1 VSLSEQEKKEIQ
13 EVYIQSLKKG
23 QFDDSDFLKAEVER
37 LMTSEPVIVE
47 RLFSRLNLLNKD
59 KPEEQEAIKILK
71 LKWELE
77 NTTPSEFAVR
87 ANNDATSKQGN
98 TNQQS
103 GKGAEVSSQVKHSL
117 AFAQKHAFALFVL
130 VPVVIF
136 TLYLI
141 LLASPRYV
149 SQAQFIVQQNNQS
162 PSFDPS
168 LTMLAGLSGGAERND
183 PELVK
188 AYIFSADMLSYLEQE
203 INFVEHYASSEY
215 DVFSRMDDDASLE
228 DRVDYLH
235 QHIDVSIDPT
245 STILTVTVQAF
256 TAEFAHSLNSVVTE
270 RAEWFINEIGQN
282 LAKSQ
287 LAFIE
292 ADHARVE
299 ERFKE
304 AQTQLLSFQREYNLL
319 DPEAEGLALQQITFE
334 LESRIA
340 AKSAELNAL
349 KGSMS
354 AQAPM
359 VMKMEEELSSL
370 RRQLR
375 AERNRLTNTGD
386 VEVLAGANEIGVNDI
401 LAKFSDYK
409 INLEFALQAYT
420 ASKVSL
426 EASRIE
432 AYQQLKHLVRIESP
446 TLPED
451 AKYPRIIYNIALL
464 LVVLIIVFGISKLII
479 ATAHELK

>member
-1 VSLSEQEKKEIQ
+1 VSLSEQEKKDIQ
-13 EVYIQSLKKG
+13 EVYIKSLQKG
-23 QFDDSDFLKAEVER
+23 QFDDSAFLKSEIER
-37 LMTSEPVIVE
+37 LMTTEPVIVE

-59 KPEEQEAIKILK
+59 NKEELEAIKILK

-77 NTTPSEFAVR
+77 NTTPSEFA
-87 ANNDATSKQGN
+87 K
-98 TNQQS
+98 
-103 GKGAEVSSQVKHSL
+103 SSQKERSTKQ
-117 AFAQKHAFALFVL
+117 APESAKQETKQSAQIKQALDFLKRRAFALFVL
-130 VPVVIF
+130 VPVAIF
-136 TLYLI
+136 TLYLV

-149 SQAQFIVQQNNQS
+149 SQAQLLVQQNNQT

-168 LTMLAGLSGGAERND
+168 LSMLAGLSGGGERND

-188 AYIFSADMLSYLEQE
+188 AYIFSADMLSYLEQQ
-203 INFVEHYASSEY
+203 IDFVEHYSSDEF
-215 DVFSRMDDDASLE
+215 DMFSRLDDAATREERL
-228 DRVDYLH
+228 DYLH
-235 QHIDVSIDPT
+235 QYIEVNIDPT
-245 STILTVTVQAF
+245 STILTLNVQAF
-256 TAEFAHSLNSVVTE
+256 SAEFAYLLNSVLTE

-282 LAKSQ
+282 LALSQ
-287 LAFIE
+287 LKFIE
-292 ADHARVE
+292 QDHARVE
-299 ERFKE
+299 SRFKE

-349 KGSMS
+349 KASMS
-354 AQAPM
+354 SQAPM
-359 VMKMEEELSSL
+359 VMKTEEELTSL

-386 VEVLAGANEIGVNDI
+386 EEVMVGSNEIGVNDI

-432 AYQQLKHLVRIESP
+432 AYQQLKHLVKIESP

-451 AKYPRIIYNIALL
+451 AKYPRILYNIALL
-464 LVVLIIVFGISKLII
+464 LVVLIIVFGITKLII